1 VTASGAE
8 PTRVIAV
15 AGPPAPRVGGTR
27 TLTGPGPG
35 PVLEP
40 GAGPEDSLGSS
51 PSPESSLDVVLDAVA
66 SAVVVHRH
74 DGSLAAVNPAARRLL
89 AGLPESVLRSAVLPL
104 TRTATDGPARRFTLT
119 SSRPDGSRRR
129 LLATAV
135 PLPAGP
141 GSLLDDAA
149 VVTTVRD
156 LDDIDPTDDHGGTV
170 PDPAVLRQ
178 RLALAERRL
187 RATLESSPVGIAV
200 FAPDGRLL
208 QANQAMLRLWRGEP
222 DLAGSQPSVSDPAG
236 SETAVS
242 DVGLPQ
248 HPAITWA
255 GSTHPDD
262 LAAELQLVA
271 TVTAGHQ
278 DGYRLDK
285 RWLRADGSEVFTHTS
300 VAVVRDDPAA
310 GEGVG
315 APAHFVVQVH
325 DLTAT
330 RQATE
335 RLAHRSLYDP
345 LTGLANRT
353 LCLDRIQ
360 QGLDRRHRT
369 SSQIAV
375 LLCDLDAFALV
386 NDSMGPEHGDL
397 VLRQVAQRLASTV
410 ARALPASATTTV
422 ARLAGDEFAV
432 VLEDVD
438 REAQAL
444 NLAELLVAAVHSPV
458 DIGGRQLVPT
468 ACVGIAVSTNGHTD
482 AHTLLRDAGS
492 ALHRAK
498 RAGRGTWDLVDDD
511 LRERA
516 LARFELEGQLRTG
529 IGAGQL
535 RLHVQPIV
543 DLSSG
548 AVVGREAL
556 VRWQHPE
563 RGLLPPAE
571 FLQVAEESSLMN
583 DLGRWVMDEAARIA
597 AACPDQGYIAVNVS
611 PTQVRRPGLVADVEA
626 ALATHHLSPS
636 ALVVELTESAVLD
649 GRAGEREQLGQL
661 SDLGVR
667 LVVDD
672 FGTGFSA
679 LSHLRDLPVS
689 GIKIDRSFTQG
700 LGEDPQCHR
709 IIESLTHLAKGLQVD
724 LVAEGVET
732 EDQAMLLADMGC
744 RHAQGYLFGRPAPAA
759 T

>member
-1 VTASGAE
+1 VTANGTE
-8 PTRVIAV
+8 PTQALTLATARPSSPV
-15 AGPPAPRVGGTR
+15 PPAPRGTESHRPVVVPPAQGG
-27 TLTGPGPG
+27 PS
-35 PVLEP
+35 
-40 GAGPEDSLGSS
+40 GPELAA
-51 PSPESSLDVVLDAVA
+51 VLDAVA
-66 SAVVVHRH
+66 SAVVVHRR
-74 DGSLAAVNPAARRLL
+74 DGTLAAANPAARRLL
-89 AGLPESVLRSAVLPL
+89 AGLPEGVLRNAVLPL
-104 TRTATDGPARRFTLT
+104 ERNGSAAARRFLLT
-119 SSRPDGSRRR
+119 SARPDGSRRR

-135 PLPAGP
+135 PLAAGP
-141 GSLLDDAA
+141 GSPIDDAA

-156 LDDIDPTDDHGGTV
+156 LDDTDPTGDPSGDPSGDRAGARSLADPDHRS
-170 PDPAVLRQ
+170 LRH

-187 RATLESSPVGIAV
+187 RATLEGSPVGIAV

-208 QANQAMLRLWRGEP
+208 QANQAMLQLWGTPLPTDELARLGGDSSEVALP
-222 DLAGSQPSVSDPAG
+222 DDPP
-236 SETAVS
+236 V
-242 DVGLPQ
+242 
-248 HPAITWA
+248 TWA
-255 GSTHPDD
+255 GATHPDD
-262 LAAELQLVA
+262 LAAELHLVEEVA
-271 TVTAGHQ
+271 AGRL
-278 DGYRLDK
+278 DSYRIDK
-285 RWLRADGSEVFTHTS
+285 RWLRGDGSTVFTHTS
-300 VAVVRDDPAA
+300 VAVVRDDPAPGQDA
-310 GEGVG
+310 GPG

-330 RQATE
+330 RQASE
-335 RLAHRSLYDP
+335 RLTQRSLYDP

-360 QGLDRRHRT
+360 QGLDRRHRHGG
-369 SSQIAV
+369 QIAV

-386 NDSMGPEHGDL
+386 NDSVGPEQGDV
-397 VLRQVAQRLASTV
+397 VLRQVAQRLAGTV
-410 ARALPASATTTV
+410 ARALPAAATTTV
-422 ARLAGDEFAV
+422 ARLAADEFAV

-458 DIGGRQLVPT
+458 ELGGRQLLPS
-468 ACVGIAVSTNGHTD
+468 ACVGIAVSTSGHTD
-482 AHTLLRDAGS
+482 AHSLLRDAGS

-498 RAGRGTWDLVDDD
+498 RGGRGTWDLVDDD

-516 LARFELEGQLRTG
+516 LARFELEGQLRAAVG
-529 IGAGQL
+529 GGQL

-543 DLSSG
+543 DLTTG
-548 AVVGREAL
+548 TVVGREAL

-563 RGLLPPAE
+563 RGLLAPAE
-571 FLQVAEESSLMN
+571 FLPVAEECALMN
-583 DLGRWVMDEAARIA
+583 DLGRWVMDEAARIGA
-597 AACPDQGYIAVNVS
+597 ATPDQGYIAVNVS

-626 ALATHHLSPS
+626 ALATHHLPPS

-709 IIESLTHLAKGLQVD
+709 IIESLTHLAHGLQVD

-732 EDQAMLLADMGC
+732 RDQAALLAEMGC
-744 RHAQGYLFGRPAPAA
+744 RHAQGYLFGRPAPATA
-759 T
+759 

>member
-1 VTASGAE
+1 MTASGAE
-8 PTRVIAV
+8 PTQAISVPV
-15 AGPPAPRVGGTR
+15 PPAPRIGGAR
-27 TLTGPGPG
+27 TVTGHSRG
-35 PVLEP
+35 PVSP
-40 GAGPEDSLGSS
+40 DSGTASGTGSG
-51 PSPESSLDVVLDAVA
+51 LDLVLDAVA

-104 TRTATDGPARRFTLT
+104 TRTGADGPARRFTLT

-156 LDDIDPTDDHGGTV
+156 LDDIDPTDDRGAAV
-170 PDPAVLRQ
+170 PDPHALQQ
-178 RLALAERRL
+178 RLTLAERRL

-208 QANQAMLRLWRGEP
+208 QANRAMLQLWR
-222 DLAGSQPSVSDPAG
+222 AGVDGAGPQPPLSQPAG
-236 SETAVS
+236 SDTAGSDIAVS
-242 DVGLPQ
+242 DAGLPQ
-248 HPAITWA
+248 DPEITWA

-262 LAAELQLVA
+262 LAAEQQLVA
-271 TVTAGHQ
+271 AVTAGRQ

-285 RWLRADGSEVFTHTS
+285 RWLSADGTAVFTHTS

-310 GEGVG
+310 GVGGVG

-360 QGLDRRHRT
+360 QGLDRRHRN

-386 NDSMGPEHGDL
+386 NDSMGPEQGDL

-410 ARALPASATTTV
+410 SRALPASATTTV

-444 NLAELLVAAVHSPV
+444 NLAELLVAAVNSPV

-516 LARFELEGQLRTG
+516 LARFELESQLRTG

-548 AVVGREAL
+548 AMVGREAL

-563 RGLLPPAE
+563 RGLLGPAE
-571 FLQVAEESSLMN
+571 FLQVAEECSLMN

-597 AACPDQGYIAVNVS
+597 AASPDQGYIAVNVS

-626 ALATHHLSPS
+626 ALATHHLSPAS
-636 ALVVELTESAVLD
+636 LVVELTESAVLD

-709 IIESLTHLAKGLQVD
+709 IIESLTHLANGLQVD

-732 EDQAMLLADMGC
+732 EDQAMLLTDMGC
-744 RHAQGYLFGRPAPAA
+744 RHAQGYLFGRPAPAGA
-759 T
+759 